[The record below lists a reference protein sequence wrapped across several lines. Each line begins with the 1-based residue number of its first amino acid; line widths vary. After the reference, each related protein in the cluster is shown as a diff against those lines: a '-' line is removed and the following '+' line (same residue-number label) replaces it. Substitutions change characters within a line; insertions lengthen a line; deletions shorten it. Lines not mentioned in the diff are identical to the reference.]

1 MCTDAVLHVDGT
13 HTLPPS
19 LLHHPMAAS
28 SPLAASP
35 GRVTGLQTMAST
47 VGYGTM
53 AAGTPT
59 TASVHESGAAGNP
72 GSTATAS
79 MMPPPPT
86 TVAAPSLF
94 DESHIPTLRQRI
106 QTLSHLL
113 IDASNDPKSLSIPQA
128 REATHAQTA
137 QMGASASPSSRAGPD
152 IAMGATTEDDV
163 VSGYEAALALSL
175 ESGGQDEK
183 NKRTELAHRIII
195 ESQGL
200 RDAFL
205 RATEAA
211 NCLEGGEMDIDEQ
224 QVLIKLLQD
233 YCQEQR

>member
-13 HTLPPS
+13 PTLPLS
-19 LLHHPMAAS
+19 LLPPMAAS

-47 VGYGTM
+47 GGYGTM

-59 TASVHESGAAGNP
+59 TASVHEGGAAGNP
-72 GSTATAS
+72 GSST
-79 MMPPPPT
+79 MPPPLA
-86 TVAAPSLF
+86 VAAPSLF

-106 QTLSHLL
+106 QTLSRLL
-113 IDASNDPKSLSIPQA
+113 IDASKDPKSLSIPQA

-137 QMGASASPSSRAGPD
+137 QMGASSSPSLRAGPD

-175 ESGGQDEK
+175 DSGGQDEK
-183 NKRTELAHRIII
+183 NKRTELAHRIIN
-195 ESQGL
+195 ESKGL

-224 QVLIKLLQD
+224 QVLIGLLQD